1 MLKACA
7 LEADIAALRGG
18 DLAEI
23 GERGINFS
31 GGQKRRVMLGRAC
44 HADSEVIILDDI
56 VSAVDAHVAR
66 TITDECLVK
75 LLYDQG
81 KTVVL
86 ATHQTLCFPDANTI
100 VLLKDGAITFQGDF
114 RGAKEV
120 AEFAEIVGS
129 MDAHP
134 TQGESDPAS
143 TVPVAVDDVNPTTG
157 VERASSVESWNP

>member
-1 MLKACA
+1 
-7 LEADIAALRGG
+7 
-18 DLAEI
+18 
-23 GERGINFS
+23 
-31 GGQKRRVMLGRAC
+31 MLGRAC

-56 VSAVDAHVAR
+56 LSAVDAHVAR

-100 VLLKDGAITFQGDF
+100 VLLKDGAITFQGYF

-129 MDAHP
+129 MDARP